1 MKLIN
6 LLLNLKAFRQTVD
19 TRVAQIALVKNEH
32 GHSVIH
38 ASVNT
43 LKSAGLLEG
52 VMAGASIGSVISG
65 VGTAVG
71 AGVGFAVGTANWLW
85 GEADKMLG
93 TKSKDNV
100 YKNVEHFLGGIYDG
114 TIGKL
119 AGA

>member
-43 LKSAGLLEG
+43 LKSAGPLEG
-52 VMAGASIGSVISG
+52 VMVGASIGSVISG

-71 AGVGFAVGTANWLW
+71 AGIGFFAGSANWLW
-85 GEADKMLG
+85 GKIDSKGKDEA
-93 TKSKDNV
+93 
-100 YKNVEHFLGGIYDG
+100 YKNAENFLGNIYDG

-119 AGA
+119 VGA

>member
-1 MKLIN
+1 
-6 LLLNLKAFRQTVD
+6 
-19 TRVAQIALVKNEH
+19 
-32 GHSVIH
+32 
-38 ASVNT
+38 
-43 LKSAGLLEG
+43 
-52 VMAGASIGSVISG
+52 MAGASIGSVISG

>member
-32 GHSVIH
+32 GHSVIR

-43 LKSAGLLEG
+43 LKSAGPLEG
-52 VMAGASIGSVISG
+52 VMAGASISG